1 MNWYEDI
8 IPSRPGAGYFA
19 LNELRQLNSGYYHD
33 SVHALEVSSL
43 LFTLARARGRDL
55 ARAEF
60 LKQVAL
66 IHDADPRTC
75 PTTGQ
80 AQEGTPARVQVTLSW
95 MEQEQEKL
103 QQRFGWTELQFRE
116 AQALI
121 ARTDFPFDN
130 HPRKLGTRFDD
141 LSPVEVYRQFLA
153 RLPEA
158 CRAGCMLDALL
169 LRFSD
174 QIAAYLGTFQ
184 RARKSVKDLVDE
196 LNNTGLSLNF
206 QTVLEQTPHFLN
218 QVGRDLAHDEE
229 LKSKFGLSQLELP
242 RRSDLLALLGWKQ
255 RLKLTRNL
263 LQFKYGVERAPLK
276 RKAQ

>member
-1 MNWYEDI
+1 MSQPDL
-8 IPSRPGAGYFA
+8 PMLGQPGAGYFA
-19 LNELRQLNSGYYHD
+19 LNELKQLNSGYYHD
-33 SVHALEVSSL
+33 SVHALEVSNL
-43 LFTLARARGRDL
+43 VCALAHARGRHP

-75 PTTGQ
+75 PTTGE
-80 AQEGTPARVQVTLSW
+80 AREGTPARVQVTLSW

-103 QQRFGWTELQFRE
+103 AQRFDWNELQFKE

-130 HPRKLGTRFDD
+130 NPRSLGTRFDG
-141 LSPVEVYRQFLA
+141 LSPVEVYRLSLLQ
-153 RLPEA
+153 LPKE

-184 RARKSVKDLVDE
+184 RARKSVRDLVEE

-206 QTVLEQTPHFLN
+206 QTLFEQTPRFLN
-218 QVGRDLAHDEE
+218 QVGRDLEHDEA
-229 LKSKFGLSQLELP
+229 LKSELELH
-242 RRSDLLALLGWKQ
+242 RLDLPQRADLVALLGWKR

-263 LQFKYGVERAPLK
+263 LQFKFGAERAPLK
-276 RKAQ
+276 RDAQ